1 MITCFVGKKKAGQEW
16 ARARAST
23 ASCLLVK
30 HNWISSEA
38 LDDECLFPFLLGDT
52 QIATR
57 CKHLFFHD
65 QPRRRLPFNHLHD
78 RSPRIARFSEVLTS
92 RNSPLRI
99 IPDPL
104 RQTSTDDPC
113 CPKQALLLANAANC
127 TRRYLVAPLVV
138 ATQINVKL
146 HRPGGPRQPTFY
158 ILESRPI
165 APQHCSPSS
174 ISITSK

>member
-23 ASCLLVK
+23 ASCLLVR
-30 HNWISSEA
+30 HNWISLEA
-38 LDDECLFPFLLGDT
+38 LDDDCLFPFLLGDT

-99 IPDPL
+99 ILNPL
-104 RQTSTDDPC
+104 HQTSTNSRNS
-113 CPKQALLLANAANC
+113 KQALLFATAAKG
-127 TRRYLVAPLVV
+127 TRLYCVALHV
-138 ATQINVKL
+138 ATQINIKL
-146 HRPGGPRQPTFY
+146 HLPGGPRQPTFY